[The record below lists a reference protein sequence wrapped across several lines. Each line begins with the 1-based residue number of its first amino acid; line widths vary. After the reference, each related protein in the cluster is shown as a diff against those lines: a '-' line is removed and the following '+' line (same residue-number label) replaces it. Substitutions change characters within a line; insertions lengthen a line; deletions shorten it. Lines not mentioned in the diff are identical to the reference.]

1 MPTFFFFFT
10 KFCTRNI
17 CCFFNLGGLA
27 LTFKRTVLPLLSHSP
42 NSINE
47 YGLVAVGTLEPN
59 SLWNSEDNSSKKLNA
74 ALLENVFS
82 VKVK

>member
-1 MPTFFFFFT
+1 MLFFFY
-10 KFCTRNI
+10 
-17 CCFFNLGGLA
+17 LGGLA
-27 LTFKRTVLPLLSHSP
+27 LSFKRTMLPLLSHSP

-74 ALLENVFS
+74 ALLEKVFS

>member
-1 MPTFFFFFT
+1 MLSG
-10 KFCTRNI
+10 
-17 CCFFNLGGLA
+17 NL
-27 LTFKRTVLPLLSHSP
+27 P
-42 NSINE
+42 NSMKE
-47 YGLVAVGTLEPN
+47 YGLVAVAILDPN